1 MKPQDKPIETVEEY
15 RQALAAHD
23 WFFAYADDYTVYSQ
37 GQRNRDRLMAAAK
50 AFDPD
55 LTIWTAIKPKGL

>member
-23 WFFAYADDYTVYSQ
+23 WFFAYADDYAVYSQ
-37 GQRNRDRLMAAAK
+37 GQRNRDKLMAAAK

>member
-1 MKPQDKPIETVEEY
+1 MKPQDKPIETVEQY

-23 WFFAYADDYTVYSQ
+23 WYFAYSDDYTCYSE
-37 GQRNRDRLMAAAK
+37 GQSNRDRLLAAAK

-55 LTIWTAIKPKGL
+55 LTIWAAIKPVGL